1 MTYMEIRKK
10 SGGLEAG
17 YVWAPY
23 IPMMSTDPVYMPKE
37 MSRKIAIT
45 QLFPEENLMGGLASR
60 YSAVS
65 LFNWYSTISMNYG
78 TI

>member
-1 MTYMEIRKK
+1 MEIGKK

-17 YVWAPY
+17 YVWVPY
-23 IPMMSTDPVYMPKE
+23 IPMMSTDPVYLPKE
-37 MSRKIAIT
+37 MSRKIAIA

-65 LFNWYSTISMNYG
+65 ISSRYSTVSINYG

>member
-1 MTYMEIRKK
+1 MEKIGQK
-10 SGGLEAG
+10 GTLEAG
-17 YVWAPY
+17 YVWVPY

-65 LFNWYSTISMNYG
+65 ISSRYSTVSINYG

>member
-1 MTYMEIRKK
+1 MEKIGQK
-10 SGGLEAG
+10 GTLEAG
-17 YVWAPY
+17 YVWVPY
-23 IPMMSTDPVYMPKE
+23 IPMMSTDPVYMPKQ

-65 LFNWYSTISMNYG
+65 IFNGYSTISMNYD

>member
-1 MTYMEIRKK
+1 MEKIGQK
-10 SGGLEAG
+10 GTLEAG
-17 YVWAPY
+17 YVWVPY
-23 IPMMSTDPVYMPKE
+23 IPMMNTDPVYMPKQ

-65 LFNWYSTISMNYG
+65 LFNGYSTVSMNYG